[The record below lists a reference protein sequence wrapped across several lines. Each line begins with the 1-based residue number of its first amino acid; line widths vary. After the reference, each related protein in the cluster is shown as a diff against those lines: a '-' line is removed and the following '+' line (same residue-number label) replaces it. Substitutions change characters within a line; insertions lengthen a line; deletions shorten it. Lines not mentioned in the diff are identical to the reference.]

1 MLRYLLFFCL
11 LAGVAMAEEIT
22 PQVDGSVTTYPSQ
35 ADFAA
40 TRENLKNAV
49 TNQGLLI
56 SGEMHLGEMLQR
68 TGPDLGFEQVFAQVE
83 SIQFCSALMAHRM
96 IQANPSNLGTCPFS
110 VLIYARSESPDKVYL
125 AFRVPQLAGDESGE
139 LAQAIRGMLDTIV
152 SEAASGGW

>member
-1 MLRYLLFFCL
+1 MSRYLLFFCL
-11 LAGVAMAEEIT
+11 LAGAAVAEEIT
-22 PQVDGSVTTYPSQ
+22 PQVDGPVTIYPSQ

-56 SGEMHLGEMLQR
+56 SGELHLGEMLER
-68 TGPDLGFEQVFAQVE
+68 TGPDLGFGQVFAQVE

-96 IQANPSNLGTCPFS
+96 VRANPANLGTCPFS
-110 VLIYARSESPDKVYL
+110 VLIYTRSETPDKVYL
-125 AFRVPQLAGDESGE
+125 AFRLPQLAGDDSGE
-139 LAQAIRGMLDTIV
+139 LDKAIREMLNIIV